1 MPLQPET
8 SWPLAIDAQHPAP
21 STAQVLAA
29 VQARLEG
36 LLDGNPLSLSD
47 WKSLPGDLKFH
58 LGHVMDQTSAC
69 IALRQQVEHIE
80 DALCPYPLVN
90 NPVLQT
96 AITFHSLF
104 GLEKMPGGALLI
116 EEYLNHR
123 LDLARQQLKEREQ
136 WLAEAIDDLCIAVK
150 AMHFPFLAA
159 GQAAT
164 ACADDLSPASCLPP
178 AEASEPAVLE
188 GRGPVAGYD
197 ASTPAPPDPWSG
209 AEAALVGCAP
219 PSL

>member
-1 MPLQPET
+1 MPIQPET

-123 LDLARQQLKEREQ
+123 LGLARQQLKEREQ
-136 WLAEAIDDLCIAVK
+136 WLVEAIDDLRMTVN
-150 AMHFPFLAA
+150 AMQSPFHAARLAA
-159 GQAAT
+159 SAPADESLGAACD
-164 ACADDLSPASCLPP
+164 AAGLEEREPGASH
-178 AEASEPAVLE
+178 
-188 GRGPVAGYD
+188 D
-197 ASTPAPPDPWSG
+197 ASAPAPADTG
-209 AEAALVGCAP
+209 TEVALVGYMP
-219 PSL
+219 PSA